1 MRSGDGEHDHQDA
14 EHFLQTA
21 NKEHGELCA
30 AHALHHPAKFATDSP
45 ADDEA
50 STRQEAA
57 DGSDDDQIWW
67 INQRIVVMRRLTQ
80 NLFNRCERRDVTD
93 DEDANRR
100 RARAF
105 RIQHRWQS
113 QSRHGEE

>member
-1 MRSGDGEHDHQDA
+1 MGGRRRDRTGLEPDA
-14 EHFLQTA
+14 AVLP
-21 NKEHGELCA
+21 G
-30 AHALHHPAKFATDSP
+30 DSP